1 MHLAEVVYTYD
12 SNLFQIFQKNGA
24 KMLKFLTGTSKL
36 KYNKWKQILLFVPI
50 GSCLWGW
57 EWRLLEDQPA
67 FEPSSGA
74 VLQMVWAC
82 NY

>member
-36 KYNKWKQILLFVPI
+36 KYNK
-50 GSCLWGW
+50 
-57 EWRLLEDQPA
+57 
-67 FEPSSGA
+67 
-74 VLQMVWAC
+74 
-82 NY
+82 